1 MIYRKEVECTCCDR
15 LAKFSLSFSLGT
27 RSKVRLSVCQKRGG
41 DYVYESRSQTFG
53 THPLYKSIGYLEN
66 LMTIAFTINSNLA
79 LLFIYQRISFNEH

>member
-27 RSKVRLSVCQKRGG
+27 RSKVRLSVCQKRG

-53 THPLYKSIGYLEN
+53 THPLYN
-66 LMTIAFTINSNLA
+66 LSGASKI
-79 LLFIYQRISFNEH
+79 R